1 MIFFLLLCFLTIYN
15 YVVQADNFIL
25 YKIMTLFIYIEVLK
39 QKHLYITI
47 NKFYISN

>member
-1 MIFFLLLCFLTIYN
+1 MIFFYYYVLTIYN
-15 YVVQADNFIL
+15 YIVQADNFIL